1 MVPHNGAFERNTN
14 RLGRPAND
22 GKREPRSDARLTAH
36 TFLESPRLQVLY
48 VSRFEMANKSHRT
61 FGRPMIS
68 SCMTHM
74 TAALALRRCP
84 GRVTT
89 AL

>member
-1 MVPHNGAFERNTN
+1 
-14 RLGRPAND
+14 
-22 GKREPRSDARLTAH
+22 
-36 TFLESPRLQVLY
+36 
-48 VSRFEMANKSHRT
+48 MANKSHRT
-61 FGRPMIS
+61 FDDREMIG
-68 SCMTHM
+68 MTCYDM